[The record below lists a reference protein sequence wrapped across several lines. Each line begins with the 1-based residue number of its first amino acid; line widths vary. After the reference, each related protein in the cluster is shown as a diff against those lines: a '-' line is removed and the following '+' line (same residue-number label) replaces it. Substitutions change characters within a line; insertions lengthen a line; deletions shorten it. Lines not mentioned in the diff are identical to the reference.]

1 MTISNEKVVSLV
13 YQLRVD
19 DQNGEI
25 VETVQENSPFVFLYG
40 AGNMLP
46 KFESNLQ
53 GLKAGDKFEFK
64 IECDEAYGQAS
75 DEAVVELPK
84 NIFEVNGNVE
94 EGLLEAGNVIPMQS
108 QDGQRLNG
116 VVVEVQDEIVVM
128 DFNHP
133 LAGDDLFFTG
143 HITEVREATAKELQ
157 QGYAE
162 HEHSHDH
169 DHDHGHN
176 HEEDHGCGCGC
187 SH

>member
-13 YQLRVD
+13 YQLHVD
-19 DQNGEI
+19 DKNGDI
-25 VETVQENSPFVFLYG
+25 VETVQEDRPFVFLYG

-46 KFESNLQ
+46 KFETNLS
-53 GLKAGDKFEFK
+53 GLKAGEKFEFK
-64 IECDEAYGQAS
+64 IICDDAYGQAS

-84 NIFEVNGNVE
+84 NIFEVNGKLD
-94 EGLLEAGNVIPMQS
+94 EGLLEPGNVIPMQS
-108 QDGQRLNG
+108 QDGQKLNG
-116 VVVEVQDEIVVM
+116 VVVEVQEDLVIM

-133 LAGDDLFFTG
+133 LAGDDLFFEG
-143 HITEVREATAKELQ
+143 HIIEVREATAKELK

-162 HEHSHDH
+162 SEQEDH
-169 DHDHGHN
+169 DHD

>member
-19 DQNGEI
+19 DNNGDI
-25 VETVQENSPFVFLYG
+25 VETVQEDKPFVFLYG

-46 KFESNLQ
+46 MFETNLN

-64 IECDEAYGQAS
+64 IACDDAYGQAS

-84 NIFEVNGNVE
+84 NIFEVNGKIE
-94 EGLLEAGNVIPMQS
+94 DGLIEPGNVIPMQS

-116 VVVEVQDEIVVM
+116 VVVELQDDVVVM

-133 LAGDDLFFTG
+133 LAGDDLFFQG
-143 HITEVREATAKELQ
+143 HIIEVREATAEELK
-157 QGYAE
+157 QGYAASE
-162 HEHSHDH
+162 HEEHDH
-169 DHDHGHN
+169 DHN
-176 HEEDHGCGCGC
+176 EDHGCGCGC
-187 SH
+187 N